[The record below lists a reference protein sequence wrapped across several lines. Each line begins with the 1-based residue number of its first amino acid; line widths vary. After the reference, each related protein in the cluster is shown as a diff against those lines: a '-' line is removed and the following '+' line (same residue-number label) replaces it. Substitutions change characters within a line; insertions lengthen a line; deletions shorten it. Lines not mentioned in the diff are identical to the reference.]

1 MYTTHQNFPNQ
12 IQQTNKQTNKQKK
25 TAITENITKQNSTT
39 SLIHYISF
47 LSFAGPILKKKWK
60 MYGICTPVPE
70 EYQTN
75 NRPEWERYQQV
86 WKLRVSETDGNFSAS
101 CVFFKVILVK

>member
-12 IQQTNKQTNKQKK
+12 IQQINKKK
-25 TAITENITKQNSTT
+25 TTITENITKQNSTT
-39 SLIHYISF
+39 SFIHYNSF

-60 MYGICTPVPE
+60 IYGICTPVPE

-75 NRPEWERYQQV
+75 NRPE
-86 WKLRVSETDGNFSAS
+86 
-101 CVFFKVILVK
+101 